1 MARDLPKVGDRVGA
15 IDGPG
20 QFPRAGLCRT
30 GTVTEIVTDRWYT
43 FARVQMDDG
52 RSDTCHGLTTVG
64 IGWYALEK
72 PEWDIRQLPGY
83 GNEVAQ

>member
-1 MARDLPKVGDRVGA
+1 
-15 IDGPG
+15 
-20 QFPRAGLCRT
+20 
-30 GTVTEIVTDRWYT
+30 
-43 FARVQMDDG
+43 MDDG